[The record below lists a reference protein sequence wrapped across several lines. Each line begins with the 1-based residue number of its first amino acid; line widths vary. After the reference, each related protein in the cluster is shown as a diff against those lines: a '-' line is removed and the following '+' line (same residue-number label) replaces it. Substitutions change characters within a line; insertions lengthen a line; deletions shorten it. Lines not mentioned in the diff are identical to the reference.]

1 MGKLAEISL
10 RPESA
15 EDAPFIDE
23 LVIAVSE
30 MERGFRDLPVD
41 ERTRLL
47 VEQSRLQQADYRR
60 KFPQAH
66 FLVIVVSGKLVG
78 RFYVNHTTN
87 HTRVVELS
95 VLPDYQGHGIG
106 HQLSRKGPERDFQ
119 CEF

>member
-15 EDAPFIDE
+15 EDAPFIDD
-23 LVIAVSE
+23 LVIAVRE

-41 ERTRLL
+41 ERSRLL
-47 VEQSRLQQADYRR
+47 VAQSRLQQADYRR

-78 RFYVNHTTN
+78 RFSVTGIARND
-87 HTRVVELS
+87 TRVKSLVVVGENPS
-95 VLPDYQGHGIG
+95 
-106 HQLSRKGPERDFQ
+106 
-119 CEF
+119 